1 MSSSQ
6 PYRVHTLELNPH
18 SVGRW
23 QHTDCIFATPREGLG
38 VIVPEAIKGGL
49 TGLPKFMRDWEFIS
63 ATEEETHHLGCNGM
77 NIDHNVTVV
86 GAEHTRLNEELD
98 KHNVEVVPV
107 QYDKVSA
114 RGGRGSVFMP
124 SAPTHAEANLTPV
137 VQLVTERLLWAM
149 SSPVALIPRI
159 VGLAVVD
166 ALGLLANAAR
176 EGIKHGCGTRNGRKS
191 GHWAGAVP
199 TICEP
204 RR

>member
-1 MSSSQ
+1 LSSSQ

-63 ATEEETHHLGCNGM
+63 ATDEEAHHLGCNGM
-77 NIDHNVTVV
+77 TIDHNVTVV

-114 RGGRGSVFMP
+114 RGGAGFGVHAIRSYARRSKPDARCSTSHRTSALGHEQP
-124 SAPTHAEANLTPV
+124 SCPYPTHCWPC
-137 VQLVTERLLWAM
+137 R
-149 SSPVALIPRI
+149 
-159 VGLAVVD
+159 
-166 ALGLLANAAR
+166 
-176 EGIKHGCGTRNGRKS
+176 C
-191 GHWAGAVP
+191 
-199 TICEP
+199 
-204 RR
+204 